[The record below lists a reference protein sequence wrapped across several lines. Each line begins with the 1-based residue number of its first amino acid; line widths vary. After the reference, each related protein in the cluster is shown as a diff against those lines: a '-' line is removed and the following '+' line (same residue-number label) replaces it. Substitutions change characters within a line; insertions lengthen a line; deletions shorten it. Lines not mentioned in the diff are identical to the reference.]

1 MSNPKRQPD
10 AAPAVDHGAT
20 GPAMLAR
27 KSRIGETPAAGV
39 TVRICE
45 DSHLIDRMHN
55 RGQLIGRPHEAACR
69 LLEMAFAAGLLLR
82 GTARLGSLARASDI
96 SDATAEARAAFNR
109 ALRQVPGHRADLIM
123 DLLHE
128 RHPGTRWLATL
139 QAALDDLGKGWGMP
153 V

>member
-1 MSNPKRQPD
+1 MPTRKP
-10 AAPAVDHGAT
+10 AAAVPQVDHGAT

-27 KSRIGETPAAGV
+27 QSRIGETQAAGV

-55 RGQLIGRPHEAACR
+55 RGQLVGRPHDAALR
-69 LLEMAFAAGLLLR
+69 LLEMANAAGLLL
-82 GTARLGSLARASDI
+82 GASAPYGRI
-96 SDATAEARAAFNR
+96 GKSAEMSDPMAEARAAVNR
-109 ALRQVPGHRADLIM
+109 ALRQVPGHRADLLM

-128 RHPGTRWLATL
+128 RHPGVKWLATV

-153 V
+153 E